1 MATLKATVKSKRKDG
16 MYVVYIR
23 FAHNRKVSYLRTSW
37 MVNDKGLSRNKK
49 DILDPFVIQQT
60 SKLINQYYNTLNRID
75 TQHWTIKEI
84 VDYIQKGKDGISFS
98 MYARK
103 HIEKMIVRGQ
113 ERTSRDYK
121 WALYSLEKF
130 AGGDEIMFSQLTYS
144 FLSRWIDSLSQTARS
159 KHKYPINIR
168 QIHKAAMLEYNDEER
183 GIQLITNPWP
193 KITIPKEN
201 TPNKRAISP
210 NMLRKFFAVV
220 PDFSRFTHPLQ
231 ELGQD
236 VELISFCMCGIN
248 SIDLFFAKKSQ
259 YHNGIFHYN
268 RRKTSKSRS
277 DNAYFEIIKPT
288 FEKYLSKDMES
299 PWLFDFQDRL
309 STSDSFNANVNAGIS
324 QICKKVSPDFHASLY
339 SFRHSWAT
347 IAQNGCGASLGDI
360 DFALNHSTY
369 KMARVYTKIDYSPAW
384 ELNEKVIDYIFF
396 SNEDITKREDSGKSF
411 ERMSKYNLIRG
422 EAFVSGECVSVI
434 ENSGFT
440 NVEQV
445 ITRLLS
451 SFSDNISR
459 PSKVQ
464 IKISNLDK
472 KQTQLYQ
479 RILQQQTHKHW
490 YD

>member
-1 MATLKATVKSKRKDG
+1 
-16 MYVVYIR
+16 
-23 FAHNRKVSYLRTSW
+23 
-37 MVNDKGLSRNKK
+37 
-49 DILDPFVIQQT
+49 
-60 SKLINQYYNTLNRID
+60 
-75 TQHWTIKEI
+75 
-84 VDYIQKGKDGISFS
+84 

-103 HIEKMIVRGQ
+103 HIEKMKARGQ

-159 KHKYPINIR
+159 KNKYPINIR
-168 QIHKAAMLEYNDEER
+168 QIHKTAMLEYNDEER

-193 KITIPKEN
+193 KISIPKED

-236 VELISFCMCGIN
+236 VALISFCMCGIN

-268 RRKTSKSRS
+268 RRKTIKSRS
-277 DNAYFEIIKPT
+277 DKAYFEIRVSQFIKPT
-288 FEKYLSKDMES
+288 FEKYLSKDMAS

-324 QICKKVSPDFHASLY
+324 QICKKVSSEFHASLY

-347 IAQNGCGASLGDI
+347 IAQNGCGASLGDV

-396 SNEDITKREDSGKSF
+396 SDKEPEHNEDSSASF

-422 EAFVSGECVSVI
+422 EAFISGERASVI
-434 ENSGFT
+434 EDSGFT

-445 ITRLLS
+445 IAKVLMSMHDDLP
-451 SFSDNISR
+451 R
-459 PSKVQ
+459 PTKVQ
-464 IKISNLDK
+464 IKITNLDK
-472 KQTQLYQ
+472 RQIQLYQ
-479 RILQQQTHKHW
+479 RILQ
-490 YD
+490 

>member
-49 DILDPFVIQQT
+49 DILDPIVIQQT
-60 SKLINQYYNTLNRID
+60 SKLITKYYDQLNRID
-75 TQHWTIKEI
+75 TQDWTVKEI
-84 VDYIQKGKDGISFS
+84 VDYIQKGEEGISFS
-98 MYARK
+98 LYARK
-103 HIEKMIVRGQ
+103 HIDKMISRGQ

-130 AGGDEIMFSQLTYS
+130 AGGNEVMFSQLTYS
-144 FLSRWIDSLSQTARS
+144 FLSRWIESLSKTARS
-159 KHKYPINIR
+159 KNKYPINIR
-168 QIHKAAMLEYNDEER
+168 QIHKAAMLDYNDDER

-193 KITIPKEN
+193 KISIPKCD

-210 NMLRKFFAVV
+210 NMLRRFFAVV

-236 VELISFCMCGIN
+236 VALISFCMCGIN

-277 DNAYFEIIKPT
+277 DNAYFEIRVSQFIKPT
-288 FEKYLSKDMES
+288 FEKYLSKDKDS

-309 STSDSFNANVNAGIS
+309 STPDSFNANVNAGIS
-324 QICKKVSPDFHASLY
+324 QICKKVSPDFRASLY

-384 ELNEKVIDYIFF
+384 DLNEKVIDYIFF
-396 SNEDITKREDSGKSF
+396 SNEDIANREDSDNSF

-422 EAFVSGECVSVI
+422 DAFISGECVSVI
-434 ENSGFT
+434 EDSGFT

-451 SFSDNISR
+451 SLGNDITC
-459 PSKVQ
+459 PTKVQ
-464 IKISNLDK
+464 IKITNLDK
-472 KQTQLYQ
+472 RQVQLYQ
-479 RILQQQTHKHW
+479 RTLK
-490 YD
+490 

>member
-49 DILDPFVIQQT
+49 DILDPSVIQQT
-60 SKLINQYYNTLNRID
+60 SRLIDNYYNILNRID
-75 TQHWTIKEI
+75 TQDWTVKEI

-98 MYARK
+98 AYARK
-103 HIEKMIVRGQ
+103 HIEKMIARGQ

-121 WALYSLEKF
+121 WALYNLEKF
-130 AGGDEIMFSQLTYS
+130 AGGNEVMFSQLTYS

-159 KHKYPINIR
+159 KNKYPINIR
-168 QIHKAAMLEYNDEER
+168 QIHKAAMFEYNDEER

-193 KITIPKEN
+193 KISTPKED

-231 ELGQD
+231 ELGPD
-236 VELISFCMCGIN
+236 VALISFCMCGIN
-248 SIDLFFAKKSQ
+248 SVDLFYAEKSQ
-259 YHNGIFHYN
+259 YHDGIFHYN
-268 RRKTSKSRS
+268 RRKTRKSRS
-277 DNAYFEIIKPT
+277 DSAYFEIRVPQFIIPI
-288 FEKYLSKDMES
+288 FEKYLSKDTKS
-299 PWLFDFQDRL
+299 PWLFDFHERL
-309 STSDSFNANVNAGIS
+309 STPDSFNANVNSGIS

-384 ELNEKVIDYIFF
+384 ELNEKVLDYIFF
-396 SNEDITKREDSGKSF
+396 SNKEPDNNEDPTKSF

-422 EAFVSGECVSVI
+422 EAFISGECVSLI
-434 ENSGFT
+434 EDSGFT

-445 ITRLLS
+445 ITTLLS
-451 SFSDNISR
+451 SLPENIER
-459 PSKVQ
+459 PTKVQ
-464 IKISNLDK
+464 IKINNLDK
-472 KQTQLYQ
+472 KQTQLHQ
-479 RILQQQTHKHW
+479 RVLK
-490 YD
+490 

>member
-23 FAHNRKVSYLRTSW
+23 FAHNRRVSYLRTSW
-37 MVNDKGLSRNKK
+37 LVNDKGISRNKK
-49 DILDPFVIQQT
+49 DIIDPIVIQQT
-60 SKLINQYYNTLNRID
+60 SKLIVQYYEQLNRID
-75 TQHWTIKEI
+75 TQNWTVKEI
-84 VDYIQKGKDGISFS
+84 VDYIQKGKNGVSFS
-98 MYARK
+98 LYARK
-103 HIEKMIVRGQ
+103 HIDKMIARGQ

-121 WALYSLEKF
+121 WALYSLEKY
-130 AGGDEIMFSQLTYS
+130 AGNNEVMFSQLTYS

-159 KHKYPINIR
+159 KNKYPINIR

-193 KITIPKEN
+193 KITIPKED

-210 NMLRKFFAVV
+210 NMLRRFFAVV

-236 VELISFCMCGIN
+236 VALISFCMCGIN

-259 YHNGIFHYN
+259 YHNGVFHYN

-277 DNAYFEIIKPT
+277 DNAYFEIRVPQFIKPT
-288 FEKYLSKDMES
+288 FEKYLSKNIES

-347 IAQNGCGASLGDI
+347 IAQNGCGASLGDV
-360 DFALNHSTY
+360 DFALDHSTY

-384 ELNEKVIDYIFF
+384 ELNEKVIDYLFF
-396 SNEDITKREDSGKSF
+396 SDKEPEHNEDSSASF

-422 EAFVSGECVSVI
+422 EAFISGERVSVI
-434 ENSGFT
+434 EDSGFT

-445 ITRLLS
+445 IAKVLMSMHDDLP
-451 SFSDNISR
+451 R
-459 PSKVQ
+459 PTKVQ
-464 IKISNLDK
+464 IKITNLDK
-472 KQTQLYQ
+472 RQIQLYQ
-479 RILQQQTHKHW
+479 RILQ
-490 YD
+490 

>member
-49 DILDPFVIQQT
+49 DILDPYVIQQT
-60 SKLINQYYNTLNRID
+60 SKLIDQYYNTLNRID
-75 TQHWTIKEI
+75 TQDWTVKEI

-103 HIEKMIVRGQ
+103 HIEKMKARGQ

-130 AGGDEIMFSQLTYS
+130 AGDNEIMFSQLTYS

-159 KHKYPINIR
+159 KNKYPINIR

-193 KITIPKEN
+193 KITIPKED

-210 NMLRKFFAVV
+210 NMLRRFFAVV

-236 VELISFCMCGIN
+236 IALISFCMCGIN
-248 SIDLFFAKKSQ
+248 SIDLFFAKKIQ

-277 DNAYFEIIKPT
+277 DNAYFEIRVPQFVKPT
-288 FEKYLSKDMES
+288 FEKYLSKDMKS

-347 IAQNGCGASLGDI
+347 IAQNGCGASLGDV
-360 DFALNHSTY
+360 DFALDHSTY

-384 ELNEKVIDYIFF
+384 ELNEKVIDYLFF
-396 SNEDITKREDSGKSF
+396 SDKEPEHNEDSSASF

-422 EAFVSGECVSVI
+422 EAFISGERVSVI
-434 ENSGFT
+434 EDSGFT

-445 ITRLLS
+445 IAKVLMSMHDDLP
-451 SFSDNISR
+451 R
-459 PSKVQ
+459 PTKVQ
-464 IKISNLDK
+464 IKITNLDK
-472 KQTQLYQ
+472 RQIQLYQ
-479 RILQQQTHKHW
+479 RILQ
-490 YD
+490 

>member
-1 MATLKATVKSKRKDG
+1 MAFFKAKVLRQRKDG

-23 FAHNRKVSYLRTSW
+23 VTQNRKSKYIRTSW
-37 MVNDKGLSRNKK
+37 VVDDKGLSRDKL
-49 DILDPFVIQQT
+49 DIIEPFVAEQT
-60 SKLINQYYNTLNRID
+60 SRLITGYYNTLNKID
-75 TQHWTIKEI
+75 TQNWTVKEI

-103 HIEKMIVRGQ
+103 HIEKMKARGQ

-121 WALYSLEKF
+121 WALYSLEKY
-130 AGGDEIMFSQLTYS
+130 AGNNEVMFSQLTYS

-159 KHKYPINIR
+159 KNKYPINIR

-193 KITIPKEN
+193 KITIPKED

-236 VELISFCMCGIN
+236 VALISFCMCGIN
-248 SIDLFFAKKSQ
+248 SVDLFYAEKNQ
-259 YHNGIFHYN
+259 YHEGIFHYN
-268 RRKTSKSRS
+268 RRKTRKARS
-277 DNAYFEIIKPT
+277 DNAYFEIRVPQFILPT
-288 FEKYLSKDMES
+288 FEKYLSKDMDS
-299 PWLFDFQDRL
+299 PWLFDFQERL
-309 STSDSFNANVNAGIS
+309 STPDSFNANVNAGIS
-324 QICKKVSPDFHASLY
+324 QICKRVSPDFHASLY

-360 DFALNHSTY
+360 DFALNHSTF
-369 KMARVYTKIDYSPAW
+369 KMARVYTTIDYSPAW

-396 SNEDITKREDSGKSF
+396 SNEDIEKSEDARTSF

-422 EAFVSGECVSVI
+422 EAFICGNCVSVI
-434 ENSGFT
+434 EDSGFT

-445 ITRLLS
+445 IKNLLAS
-451 SFSDNISR
+451 LPDDTPC

-479 RILQQQTHKHW
+479 RVLQ
-490 YD
+490 

>member
-23 FAHNRKVSYLRTSW
+23 FAHNRKVSYQRTSW

-49 DILDPFVIQQT
+49 DILDPSVIQQT
-60 SKLINQYYNTLNRID
+60 SKLIDNYYNILNRID
-75 TQHWTIKEI
+75 TQDWTVNEI

-98 MYARK
+98 AYARK
-103 HIEKMIVRGQ
+103 HIEKMIARGQ

-121 WALYSLEKF
+121 WALSHLEKF
-130 AGGDEIMFSQLTYS
+130 AGGNEVMFSQLTYS

-159 KHKYPINIR
+159 KNKYPINIR

-193 KITIPKEN
+193 KISIPKED

-220 PDFSRFTHPLQ
+220 PDYSRFTHPLQ

-236 VELISFCMCGIN
+236 VALISFCMCGIN
-248 SIDLFFAKKSQ
+248 SVDLFYAEKGQ
-259 YHNGIFHYN
+259 YHDGIFHYN
-268 RRKTSKSRS
+268 RRKTRKSRS
-277 DNAYFEIIKPT
+277 DGAYFEIRVPQFIKPT
-288 FEKYLSKDMES
+288 IEKYLSKDTES
-299 PWLFDFQDRL
+299 PWLFDFQERL
-309 STSDSFNANVNAGIS
+309 STPDSFNANVNAGIS
-324 QICKKVSPDFHASLY
+324 QICKKVSFDFHASLY

-384 ELNEKVIDYIFF
+384 ELNEKVIEYIFF
-396 SNEDITKREDSGKSF
+396 SNEEPDNNEDSTHPF

-422 EAFVSGECVSVI
+422 EAFISGECVSAI
-434 ENSGFT
+434 ENTGFT

-445 ITRLLS
+445 ISKLLS
-451 SFSDNISR
+451 TIYDDTLRKI
-459 PSKVQ
+459 KVQ
-464 IKISNLDK
+464 IKITNLDK
-472 KQTQLYQ
+472 RQTQLYQ
-479 RILQQQTHKHW
+479 RVLP
-490 YD
+490 

>member
-23 FAHNRKVSYLRTSW
+23 FAHNRKISYLRTSW

-49 DILDPFVIQQT
+49 DIIDPFVIQQT
-60 SKLINQYYNTLNRID
+60 SKLIDRYYNILNRID
-75 TQHWTIKEI
+75 TQDWTVKEI

-103 HIEKMIVRGQ
+103 HIEKMKARGQ

-159 KHKYPINIR
+159 KNKYPINIR

-183 GIQLITNPWP
+183 GILLIANPWP
-193 KITIPKEN
+193 KITIPKED
-201 TPNKRAISP
+201 TPSKRAISP

-236 VELISFCMCGIN
+236 VALISFCMCGIN
-248 SIDLFFAKKSQ
+248 SIDLFYAKKSQ

-268 RRKTSKSRS
+268 RRKTCKSRS
-277 DNAYFEIIKPT
+277 DNAYFEIRVPQFIKPT

-309 STSDSFNANVNAGIS
+309 STSDSFNANVN
-324 QICKKVSPDFHASLY
+324 SPDFHASLY

-347 IAQNGCGASLGDI
+347 IAQNGCGASLGDV
-360 DFALNHSTY
+360 DFALDHSTY

-396 SNEDITKREDSGKSF
+396 SNEDIDHREDPNRSF
-411 ERMSKYNLIRG
+411 ERMSKYNLIRAK
-422 EAFVSGECVSVI
+422 AFINGECISTI
-434 ENSGFT
+434 EDSGFT
-440 NVEQV
+440 NIEQV
-445 ITRLLS
+445 IKRLLS
-451 SFSDNISR
+451 SLSDDIPR
-459 PSKVQ
+459 PIKVQ
-464 IKISNLDK
+464 IKITNLDK
-472 KQTQLYQ
+472 RKVQLYQ
-479 RILQQQTHKHW
+479 RMLQ
-490 YD
+490 